1 MLPTFVIGLR
11 EALEASLIVGIIAA
25 YLIQREERRALG
37 PMWLGVA
44 LGIGISIVSAL
55 ILEAIGRNLPAR
67 QGEML
72 AGTLGV
78 VAVTGVTYMIVW
90 MRRHSRHLKRMLE
103 EHADLALA
111 KGTVGALAGMAFFAV
126 LREGLET
133 AVFLLAAFQASANAA
148 ATGMGALLGIVTAS
162 GLGYAIY
169 RGGLRVNL
177 GRFFRI
183 TGFVLVLF
191 AGGILVNSLGG
202 FQEAGVLTF
211 LQRPA
216 VDLSWLV
223 SPGTVQA
230 SLLTGM
236 LGLQPVP
243 TTAQVVVWLLYVAP
257 MALYVLWPA
266 GPRRPAAIVVSSEP
280 AAAD

>member
-25 YLIQREERRALG
+25 YLIQRQRRTALV

-44 LGIGISIVSAL
+44 SGIGISLAAAL
-55 ILEAIGRNLPAR
+55 ILKAVGRSLPAR
-67 QGEML
+67 QGELL
-72 AGTLGV
+72 AGSLGV
-78 VAVTGVTYMIVW
+78 VAIGGVTYMIVW

-103 EHADLALA
+103 EHADVALA

-148 ATGMGALLGIVTAS
+148 ATGTGAVLGIVTAS

-169 RGGLRVNL
+169 RGGLRINL
-177 GRFFRI
+177 ARFFRI

-191 AGGILVNSLGG
+191 AGGILVNSVGS
-202 FQEAGVLTF
+202 FQEAGVVTL
-211 LQRPA
+211 LQRPVA
-216 VDLSWLV
+216 DLSWLV
-223 SPGTVQA
+223 TPGTAQA

-236 LGLQPVP
+236 FGLQPVP
-243 TTAQVVVWLLYVAP
+243 TIAQVAVWLLYVVP
-257 MALYVLWPA
+257 MAVYVLWPA
-266 GPRRPAAIVVSSEP
+266 RPRRREP
-280 AAAD
+280 ARAPETAAA

>member
-1 MLPTFVIGLR
+1 VLPTFVIGLR
-11 EALEASLIVGIIAA
+11 EALEASLIIGIVAA
-25 YLIQREERRALG
+25 YLIQRERRDALR
-37 PMWLGVA
+37 PMWLGV
-44 LGIGISIVSAL
+44 GIGIVISLAAAL
-55 ILEAIGRNLPAR
+55 TLDAIGESLPEEKAELL
-67 QGEML
+67 GG
-72 AGTLGV
+72 ALGV
-78 VAVTGVTYMIVW
+78 AAIGGVTYMIVW
-90 MRRHSRHLKRMLE
+90 MHRHSRHLKRMLE
-103 EHADLALA
+103 EHADMALA
-111 KGTVGALAGMAFFAV
+111 KGTVGALVGVAFFAV

-148 ATGMGALLGIVTAS
+148 ATGTGAILGIVTAS

-169 RGGLRVNL
+169 RGGLRINL

-191 AGGILVNSLGG
+191 AGGILVNSIGA
-202 FQEAGVLTF
+202 FQEAGVVTF

-223 SPGTVQA
+223 VPGTVQA
-230 SLLTGM
+230 SLLSGM

-243 TTAQVVVWLLYVAP
+243 TTVQVFVWLIYVAP
-257 MALYVLWPA
+257 MTLYVLWPA
-266 GPRRPAAIVVSSEP
+266 GGPRRPARIVASEA

>member
-11 EALEASLIVGIIAA
+11 EALEASLIIGIVAA
-25 YLIQREERRALG
+25 YLIQRERRQALR

-44 LGIGISIVSAL
+44 IGIGISIAAAVVL
-55 ILEAIGRNLPAR
+55 DAIGQSLPAR
-67 QGEML
+67 KSELLG
-72 AGTLGV
+72 GILGV
-78 VAVTGVTYMIVW
+78 AAIGGVTYMIVW
-90 MRRHSRHLKRMLE
+90 MHRHSRDLKRMLE
-103 EHADLALA
+103 DHTDLALA
-111 KGTVGALAGMAFFAV
+111 KGTVGALVGVAFFAV

-148 ATGMGALLGIVTAS
+148 ATGTGAVLGILTAS

-169 RGGLRVNL
+169 RGGLRINL

-191 AGGILVNSLGG
+191 AGGILVNSIGS

-216 VDLSWLV
+216 IDLSWLV
-223 SPGTVQA
+223 VPGTVQA
-230 SLLTGM
+230 SLLSGM

-243 TTAQVVVWLLYVAP
+243 TTVQVVVWLIYVAP
-257 MALYVLWPA
+257 MTLYVLWPA
-266 GPRRPAAIVVSSEP
+266 GGPRRPSRIVATEAAGV
-280 AAAD
+280 D